1 MYIIMHANMC
11 YFKKKKYYAFWESWL
26 GANSQ

>member
-11 YFKKKKYYAFWESWL
+11 YFKKKYYAFWESWL